1 MKWVKISLTA
11 ILGILVLSAA
21 AVAVAGMGKDSN
33 RIYTSTV
40 IKDKPASVWPWITK
54 PDKIKQWVSWLVEVR
69 EEGEGEPA
77 PGRKS
82 VWVMEDRNNNNMRMS
97 INGRVDTVDPY
108 RRLAVSMH
116 VPDSFQGTNV
126 YTLTEQP
133 DGSTKLESDSRYTFD
148 NTFAKFMAPVV
159 CWQAKKKMASDMDHM
174 RSLIEAH

>member
-40 IKDKPASVWPWITK
+40 IKAKPASVWPWITK

-133 DGSTKLESDSRYTFD
+133 DGSTKLESDSRYKFD
-148 NTFAKFMAPVV
+148 NAFAKFMTPVV